1 MTIAFPPATPAV
13 ILIDRLQTTDWRKLY
28 EQSRQVVITVAI
40 ATFAVL
46 LVSGRLLRGGLKNS
60 IRLFT
65 WLAAVLQQLDT
76 WLDSGEQQQQ
86 PAPATTTTKT
96 ITNLEGQFL
105 DEAMR
110 MQTAELREY
119 LGLKAKF
126 SRAELIRRF
135 IAARAKETA

>member
-46 LVSGRLLRGGLKNS
+46 MVSGRLLRGGLKNC
-60 IRLFT
+60 IRFFS
-65 WLAAVLQQLDT
+65 WLADVLQQLDT
-76 WLDSGEQQQQ
+76 WLDSGEQQQA
-86 PAPATTTTKT
+86 APTTSIAKP
-96 ITNLEGQFL
+96 ITDLESQFL

>member
-13 ILIDRLQTTDWRKLY
+13 LLIDRLQTTDWRKLY

-60 IRLFT
+60 IRFFS
-65 WLAAVLQQLDT
+65 WLADVLRQLDT
-76 WLDSGEQQQQ
+76 WLDSGEQQ
-86 PAPATTTTKT
+86 PAPA

-110 MQTAELREY
+110 MQTVELREY

>member
-40 ATFAVL
+40 ATIAVL

-60 IRLFT
+60 IRFFS
-65 WLAAVLQQLDT
+65 WLTGVLQQLDT
-76 WLDSGEQQQQ
+76 WLDNGEQQQQ
-86 PAPATTTTKT
+86 QPAIA
-96 ITNLEGQFL
+96 NLEGQFL

-135 IAARAKETA
+135 IAARAKETT